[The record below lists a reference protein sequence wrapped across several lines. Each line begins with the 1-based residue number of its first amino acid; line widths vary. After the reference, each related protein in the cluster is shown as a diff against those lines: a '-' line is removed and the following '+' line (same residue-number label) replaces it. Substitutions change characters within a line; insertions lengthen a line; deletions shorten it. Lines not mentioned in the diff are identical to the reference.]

1 MIFNTFENNDI
12 DKWTTK
18 IGIFGKSFN
27 ELGTAIDS
35 AFKTY
40 IDNIDNF
47 DKDISFWDALKE
59 NLFSKDD
66 NWIKNSL
73 GEIVSKDNID
83 SYIEELDLDSAKEKV
98 EEIFNFS
105 TRKGD
110 KGWQDYFNTL
120 DDGEG
125 YIVDV
130 IKSTDDLSKLTGED
144 LVAANQKARASAIA
158 HNNAL
163 KQQTLGAKAGQV
175 ALKGLAMA
183 GNALA
188 SIGISVAIAFVTKI
202 ITSAINSEKEMS
214 EAINNA
220 SETLDEQTSSLDS
233 NMQKLS
239 ELRDELDNG
248 NLSYEDAATKRSEL
262 IDIQSS
268 LIKTYG
274 EEAESIDL
282 VNGSLEDQLGLLDE
296 IKKQKIR
303 DAVNAGNK
311 RGWWGNFINGVGNVA
326 NLMTVGAWKAL
337 TSEAGEWDWKWDSDY
352 WGTGTSIS
360 QSRNKYNNYSKKFNV
375 TNNDEINKYI
385 ESFDNIERIG
395 NSFKISGDADKVKD
409 TIAEIQKTLK
419 GSSEYAGDLEQRLT
433 TIYNNASDYSDK
445 WKNGNDLYYLDKIV
459 NDDELYDYYE
469 RGAEA
474 YNDYQKAVES
484 GNEAD
489 KTTAIEDYQELL
501 SEMEQAGVEK
511 GIIDYIKSIAPDM
524 QSAFNDYTFTV
535 KIQPQLDDLN
545 STVSKDANLLNDF
558 SADELSQ
565 KWEDLSNGVAV
576 DLTEAQ
582 QQALLSLNSFATSYG
597 YTLDELLA
605 KLEELGYLKDPLL
618 MKQEEAQKYITGNT
632 NTDHVNSQQDANDVE
647 LNQMIASL
655 SPEDLDLVMSMSID
669 EKSKI
674 HSAADL
680 DKWLKEQ
687 HEKELEIKVSTS
699 IDTAKAADTTKDAF
713 TALDKALADYQK
725 NGIKG
730 MDVDNLTALNA
741 EGMFGSIDGS
751 TAAYEEFLSVMQ
763 DVNSTTEEVQDA
775 FDTLATKFLYHSE
788 LQEQITEE
796 NRDWVESELTKN
808 GVTNASAVAEQML
821 INKYGAESQAIQEV
835 VQYQHSLGNSKYT
848 AADATNMLENASVSE
863 IGNLINEANALGQSS
878 IALKQYMFDKVTAN
892 GTVLNTDGDLQ
903 NLLALGEGIAGAN
916 DLLTTYI
923 KLKAKMEDPTT
934 KSGEVGALQH
944 QADETYLQWKIKVKN
959 GLKAQVKANTSPG
972 GSYYKGSGDSGKSA
986 SDSAKEAQDTSK
998 QYDWIAIAIQRC
1010 EEAITS
1016 LDRAEGNTYEWWS
1029 KRNKALLEE
1038 INQTAREI
1046 ELLQYSY
1053 NGYMDAAN
1061 AVGLSDDYKQKVIN
1075 GTIQIETVTDENLQK
1090 KIDEFQ
1096 QWWEKA
1102 RDCKDKID
1110 ELNISLS
1117 KLAQQKFDNIVSHFE
1132 EREKAFTGLNDI
1144 LDAQVKLAEAKGQI
1158 VSRKYYDAMIKNEQS
1173 NNKLLVQQRDQMV
1186 KSLNEAVSSGKIKQ
1200 GSEAWYDMKAQIDAI
1215 NKAIVESN
1223 TSLQEFQ
1230 NSIRQLEWDKFD
1242 RLIEEIQDVADEI
1255 DWVSSLLKDDDLT
1268 DGKSNRGLTDKGN
1281 AKMGSYASMYNLYMA
1296 ESQKYAS
1303 EIKKIDKELAKDPYN
1318 QDLIDRKKELIKA
1331 QRDTISSAE
1340 DEKDAMI
1347 DLARKGYDAILE
1359 SLQDLIDK
1367 KKEALESEKDLYE
1380 YQKSIAEKTKN
1391 IATLRKQLLTY
1402 ENDNS
1407 EEAKKKVQQIRV
1419 DLEDAEQDLRDTEY
1433 DRWVS
1438 DQEEM
1443 MDNLYQDY
1451 SDKIDEKFENL
1462 EVLFQ
1467 DLLKNVNDNSASISD
1482 TLKEA
1487 AKDAGY
1493 IVSDAFDTI
1502 FSGGKI
1508 ASNFNGKFTTYQTTV
1523 QNALAEI
1530 VNSVTNMYEIAAKQ
1544 AGVKVKQTKKAKGSA
1559 DDKKEDK
1566 EQNTVKE
1573 NLKWVAGKWAYE
1585 FVKSASIQT
1594 SDGSILTP
1602 VDTAQLDL
1610 TRGIDASLA
1619 NISKSPILNMSNVSS
1634 NGSAGDVQL
1643 VIENI
1648 TLPNVK
1654 DPKEFSEQLLSA
1666 MQNDKQVLK
1675 TMRAATIDLAVGK
1688 NSKRI
1693 NRF

>member
-1 MIFNTFENNDI
+1 MIFETRTNDFGITKNGINNNF
-12 DKWTTK
+12 KSSFK
-18 IGIFGKSFN
+18 GIFNGDFFKKQSLLSSEDINAIKAYNAEIDRCVGSQTAFYRTMQNASKEAQNIVSAANGGKIAIDGLTKSSKAA
-27 ELGTAIDS
+27 ELGM
-35 AFKTY
+35 
-40 IDNIDNF
+40 
-47 DKDISFWDALKE
+47 
-59 NLFSKDD
+59 
-66 NWIKNSL
+66 
-73 GEIVSKDNID
+73 
-83 SYIEELDLDSAKEKV
+83 
-98 EEIFNFS
+98 
-105 TRKGD
+105 
-110 KGWQDYFNTL
+110 
-120 DDGEG
+120 
-125 YIVDV
+125 
-130 IKSTDDLSKLTGED
+130 
-144 LVAANQKARASAIA
+144 
-158 HNNAL
+158 
-163 KQQTLGAKAGQV
+163 
-175 ALKGLAMA
+175 KGLAMA

-188 SIGISVAIAFVTKI
+188 SIGISVAIALVTKVV
-202 ITSAINSEKEMS
+202 TSAINSEKEIS

-220 SETLDEQTSSLDS
+220 SEKLNEQTSSLDS

-248 NLSYEDAATKRSEL
+248 NLSYEDATAKRSEL

-268 LIKTYG
+268 LIESYG
-274 EEAESIDL
+274 KEAEGIDL

-296 IKKQKIR
+296 IKKQNIQK
-303 DAVNAGNK
+303 AVNAGNK
-311 RGWWGNFINGVGNVA
+311 KSWWQTFSNIAANLYGVGGWHTNF
-326 NLMTVGAWKAL
+326 
-337 TSEAGEWDWKWDSDY
+337 KWDSSLGLGNWKTNNEKAND
-352 WGTGTSIS
+352 
-360 QSRNKYNNYSKKFNV
+360 KYNNYSKKFNV
-375 TNNDEINKYI
+375 TSNDEINKYI

-409 TIAEIQKTLK
+409 TIAEIQNNLK

-433 TIYNNASDYSDK
+433 NIYNDASDYSDK
-445 WKNGNDLYYLDKIV
+445 WKNGNDLYYLGKIAD
-459 NDDELYDYYE
+459 DDELYDYYE

-484 GNEAD
+484 GNEVD

-535 KIQPQLDDLN
+535 KIQPQLDDSN

-576 DLTEAQ
+576 GLTEAQ

-618 MKQEEAQKYITGNT
+618 IKQEEAQKYITGNT
-632 NTDHVNSQQDANDVE
+632 NMDHVNSQQDANDVE

-674 HSAADL
+674 HSAEDL

-687 HEKELEIKVSTS
+687 HKKQLEIKVSTS

-763 DVNSTTEEVQDA
+763 DVNSTAEEVQDA
-775 FDTLATKFLYHSE
+775 FDTLATKYLYHSE

-835 VQYQHSLGNSKYT
+835 VQYQHSLGNSKYSV
-848 AADATNMLENASVSE
+848 ADATNTLENASISE

-944 QADETYLQWKIKVKN
+944 QADETYLQWKIKVRN
-959 GLKAQVKANTSPG
+959 GLKAQVKANTSSG

-1215 NKAIVESN
+1215 NKAIIESN

-1281 AKMGSYASMYNLYMA
+1281 AKMGSYASMYNLYLA

-1303 EIKKIDKELAKDPYN
+1303 EIKKINKELAKDPYN

-1331 QRDTISSAE
+1331 QRDAISSAE

-1367 KKEALESEKDLYE
+1367 KKEALESEKD
-1380 YQKSIAEKTKN
+1380 
-1391 IATLRKQLLTY
+1391 
-1402 ENDNS
+1402 
-1407 EEAKKKVQQIRV
+1407 
-1419 DLEDAEQDLRDTEY
+1419 
-1433 DRWVS
+1433 
-1438 DQEEM
+1438 
-1443 MDNLYQDY
+1443 
-1451 SDKIDEKFENL
+1451 
-1462 EVLFQ
+1462 
-1467 DLLKNVNDNSASISD
+1467 
-1482 TLKEA
+1482 
-1487 AKDAGY
+1487 
-1493 IVSDAFDTI
+1493 
-1502 FSGGKI
+1502 
-1508 ASNFNGKFTTYQTTV
+1508 
-1523 QNALAEI
+1523 
-1530 VNSVTNMYEIAAKQ
+1530 
-1544 AGVKVKQTKKAKGSA
+1544 
-1559 DDKKEDK
+1559 
-1566 EQNTVKE
+1566 
-1573 NLKWVAGKWAYE
+1573 
-1585 FVKSASIQT
+1585 
-1594 SDGSILTP
+1594 
-1602 VDTAQLDL
+1602 
-1610 TRGIDASLA
+1610 
-1619 NISKSPILNMSNVSS
+1619 
-1634 NGSAGDVQL
+1634 
-1643 VIENI
+1643 
-1648 TLPNVK
+1648 
-1654 DPKEFSEQLLSA
+1654 
-1666 MQNDKQVLK
+1666 
-1675 TMRAATIDLAVGK
+1675 
-1688 NSKRI
+1688 
-1693 NRF
+1693 

>member
-1 MIFNTFENNDI
+1 MIFKTIDDNDSLSGQRIVSKFTARKIAQEEATKQLEIDIQCLRNYEAECQKGSVSTETFSNTMKGASIEAQKYAVNIKEGTGSVQTFSINQRTIQASMSETSIVSRVAAAGLSIFKATLNSFIFFAAIEGIQLLIKGINNLILTADEAEEKAETLNGNMQSFFNEVQSGQQTISSVSDRFAELSEHVTKTGENIDLTKDEYSEYLNICNQVKTIMPELVSGYTNEGNAIIKLKNNVDSLTESYKKNIRTKAAAFVTNGDDDGNTIQSFFDDYKIFTEGENGLFAPIGPSAGGLWYNKSTDYEDYYGYDKVHEWLEDVADLSLKDLQNLRKGTTQATYLYALLKENGYELANITEDNYEAVHDVLDTRLTSLEGEMATRVSNVKMSLQQMLYADRDYWDI
-12 DKWTTK
+12 DDKEAL
-18 IGIFGKSFN
+18 S
-27 ELGTAIDS
+27 AIDS
-35 AFKTY
+35 MFSS
-40 IDNIDNF
+40 IDSEFIKQNNLLGQDALQSFESNVIKLF
-47 DKDISFWDALKE
+47 EDKDTQRAMIDIYTPQGDDESIEDYSKRVNDA
-59 NLFSKDD
+59 
-66 NWIKNSL
+66 
-73 GEIVSKDNID
+73 
-83 SYIEELDLDSAKEKV
+83 IEEVQNYAKDKKIDIPLDFTDTTENIEDLQESYENTINRFNDSDKIKDFFDTEGINTQDELDKFNEVADSITDADLAIQRWNEHKKEFGEASDLSEFLSENKKLEKQLIQLSKVGKLDTETIQSLDDYDKLLSLCGNDADKLITKLKKLSDESNTTFDATNNLDTITGGLDSLSEVYSQAM
-98 EEIFNFS
+98 N
-105 TRKGD
+105 
-110 KGWQDYFNTL
+110 
-120 DDGEG
+120 DGF
-125 YIVDV
+125 VD
-130 IKSTDDLSKLTGED
+130 SD
-144 LVAANQKARASAIA
+144 
-158 HNNAL
+158 
-163 KQQTLGAKAGQV
+163 
-175 ALKGLAMA
+175 
-183 GNALA
+183 ALA
-188 SIGISVAIAFVTKI
+188 SLYDQFGDLSVFEDFAKAMQNIG
-202 ITSAINSEKEMS
+202 
-214 EAINNA
+214 
-220 SETLDEQTSSLDS
+220 
-233 NMQKLS
+233 
-239 ELRDELDNG
+239 
-248 NLSYEDAATKRSEL
+248 
-262 IDIQSS
+262 
-268 LIKTYG
+268 
-274 EEAESIDL
+274 
-282 VNGSLEDQLGLLDE
+282 
-296 IKKQKIR
+296 
-303 DAVNAGNK
+303 
-311 RGWWGNFINGVGNVA
+311 
-326 NLMTVGAWKAL
+326 
-337 TSEAGEWDWKWDSDY
+337 EAGYDSA
-352 WGTGTSIS
+352 
-360 QSRNKYNNYSKKFNV
+360 QSF
-375 TNNDEINKYI
+375 
-385 ESFDNIERIG
+385 
-395 NSFKISGDADKVKD
+395 
-409 TIAEIQKTLK
+409 
-419 GSSEYAGDLEQRLT
+419 
-433 TIYNNASDYSDK
+433 
-445 WKNGNDLYYLDKIV
+445 NDLAD
-459 NDDELYDYYE
+459 
-469 RGAEA
+469 A
-474 YNDYQKAVES
+474 YINAK
-484 GNEAD
+484 
-489 KTTAIEDYQELL
+489 LPL
-501 SEMEQAGVEK
+501 S
-511 GIIDYIKSIAPDM
+511 
-524 QSAFNDYTFTV
+524 
-535 KIQPQLDDLN
+535 
-545 STVSKDANLLNDF
+545 
-558 SADELSQ
+558 
-565 KWEDLSNGVAV
+565 
-576 DLTEAQ
+576 DLTEA
-582 QQALLSLNSFATSYG
+582 T
-597 YTLDELLA
+597 
-605 KLEELGYLKDPLL
+605 K
-618 MKQEEAQKYITGNT
+618 KQYI
-632 NTDHVNSQQDANDVE
+632 A
-647 LNQMIASL
+647 
-655 SPEDLDLVMSMSID
+655 
-669 EKSKI
+669 
-674 HSAADL
+674 
-680 DKWLKEQ
+680 
-687 HEKELEIKVSTS
+687 ELE
-699 IDTAKAADTTKDAF
+699 
-713 TALDKALADYQK
+713 
-725 NGIKG
+725 
-730 MDVDNLTALNA
+730 
-741 EGMFGSIDGS
+741 
-751 TAAYEEFLSVMQ
+751 
-763 DVNSTTEEVQDA
+763 
-775 FDTLATKFLYHSE
+775 
-788 LQEQITEE
+788 
-796 NRDWVESELTKN
+796 KN
-808 GVTNASAVAEQML
+808 GVENAEEAITGRLNYITTVRKNAIESLANTQEYANTTTEDLANATFEEITQMINAAEASGADTKALGLLAAAKIQSNANQLNESTTIEQLIDAAQAAGVGTVAIDSYNHTKNYLHGQ
-821 INKYGAESQAIQEV
+821 
-835 VQYQHSLGNSKYT
+835 
-848 AADATNMLENASVSE
+848 DLEN
-863 IGNLINEANALGQSS
+863 
-878 IALKQYMFDKVTAN
+878 Y
-892 GTVLNTDGDLQ
+892 
-903 NLLALGEGIAGAN
+903 
-916 DLLTTYI
+916 
-923 KLKAKMEDPTT
+923 T
-934 KSGEVGALQH
+934 KSFKERLLKELN
-944 QADETYLQWKIKVKN
+944 DIKIDFPKYKYN
-959 GLKAQVKANTSPG
+959 GVSPKTK
-972 GSYYKGSGDSGKSA
+972 SDSGKSA

-1075 GTIQIETVTDENLQK
+1075 GTIQIETVSDENLQK

-1158 VSRKYYDAMIKNEQS
+1158 VSRKYYDAMVKNEQS

-1186 KSLNEAVSSGKIKQ
+1186 KSLNEAVSLGKIKQ

-1215 NKAIVESN
+1215 NKAIIESN

-1331 QRDTISSAE
+1331 QRDAISSAE

-1367 KKEALESEKDLYE
+1367 KKEALKSEKDLYE

-1391 IATLRKQLLTY
+1391 IATLKKQLITY
-1402 ENDNS
+1402 DKDNS

-1419 DLEDAEQDLRDTEY
+1419 DLADAEQDLRDTEY

-1467 DLLKNVNDNSASISD
+1467 DLLKNVNDNSASISN
-1482 TLKEA
+1482 TLKEV

-1544 AGVKVKQTKKAKGSA
+1544 AGVKVKQTEKAKGSA

-1566 EQNTVKE
+1566 KQNTVNEK
-1573 NLKWVAGKWAYE
+1573 LKWEAGKGTYDI
-1585 FVKSASIQT
+1585 VKSTSIQT

-1602 VDTAQLDL
+1602 VSTAQLNL

-1648 TLPNVK
+1648 ALPNVK

>member
-1 MIFNTFENNDI
+1 MWVTYNKNGGKNGKGSFEFFKNYIAEIPKATESARESIKTLFDQI
-12 DKWTTK
+12 ESTEYLDKYK
-18 IGIFGKSFN
+18 
-27 ELGTAIDS
+27 
-35 AFKTY
+35 
-40 IDNIDNF
+40 
-47 DKDISFWDALKE
+47 
-59 NLFSKDD
+59 
-66 NWIKNSL
+66 
-73 GEIVSKDNID
+73 
-83 SYIEELDLDSAKEKV
+83 
-98 EEIFNFS
+98 
-105 TRKGD
+105 
-110 KGWQDYFNTL
+110 
-120 DDGEG
+120 
-125 YIVDV
+125 
-130 IKSTDDLSKLTGED
+130 DDLSD
-144 LVAANQKARASAIA
+144 LFDQYNIADESLQDFLKTTKESGTVYNSAEE
-158 HNNAL
+158 
-163 KQQTLGAKAGQV
+163 
-175 ALKGLAMA
+175 
-183 GNALA
+183 ALA
-188 SIGISVAIAFVTKI
+188 GYNAYLKETAKSSKVATAGTKALAKVGSVLSSIGWMVAITAITAI
-202 ITSAINSEKEMS
+202 INAAINSEKEMS

-274 EEAESIDL
+274 EEAEGIDL

-395 NSFKISGDADKVKD
+395 NKFKISGDADKVKD

-433 TIYNNASDYSDK
+433 NIYNNASDYSDK

-474 YNDYQKAVES
+474 YDDYQKAVES
-484 GNEAD
+484 GNELD
-489 KTTAIEDYQELL
+489 KSQAIEDYQELL
-501 SEMEQAGVEK
+501 SEMEQSGIEK

-524 QSAFNDYTFTV
+524 QSAFDDYTFKV
-535 KIQPQLDDLN
+535 KIQPQLDNSNSDL
-545 STVSKDANLLNDF
+545 SKDANLLNDF

-576 DLTEAQ
+576 GLTEAQ

-632 NTDHVNSQQDANDVE
+632 NMDHVNSQQDANDVE

-674 HSAADL
+674 HSAEDL

-687 HEKELEIKVSTS
+687 HKKQLEIKVSTS

-863 IGNLINEANALGQSS
+863 IGNLINETNALGQSS

-944 QADETYLQWKIKVKN
+944 QADETYLQWKIKVRN

-1038 INQTAREI
+1038 INQTAREL

-1053 NGYMDAAN
+1053 NGYIDAAN

-1186 KSLNEAVSSGKIKQ
+1186 KSLNEAVSSGKIQQ

-1215 NKAIVESN
+1215 NKAIIESN

-1281 AKMGSYASMYNLYMA
+1281 AKMGSYASMYNLYLA

-1331 QRDTISSAE
+1331 QRDAISSAE

-1367 KKEALESEKDLYE
+1367 KKEALESEKD
-1380 YQKSIAEKTKN
+1380 
-1391 IATLRKQLLTY
+1391 
-1402 ENDNS
+1402 
-1407 EEAKKKVQQIRV
+1407 
-1419 DLEDAEQDLRDTEY
+1419 
-1433 DRWVS
+1433 
-1438 DQEEM
+1438 
-1443 MDNLYQDY
+1443 
-1451 SDKIDEKFENL
+1451 
-1462 EVLFQ
+1462 
-1467 DLLKNVNDNSASISD
+1467 
-1482 TLKEA
+1482 
-1487 AKDAGY
+1487 
-1493 IVSDAFDTI
+1493 
-1502 FSGGKI
+1502 
-1508 ASNFNGKFTTYQTTV
+1508 
-1523 QNALAEI
+1523 
-1530 VNSVTNMYEIAAKQ
+1530 
-1544 AGVKVKQTKKAKGSA
+1544 
-1559 DDKKEDK
+1559 
-1566 EQNTVKE
+1566 
-1573 NLKWVAGKWAYE
+1573 
-1585 FVKSASIQT
+1585 
-1594 SDGSILTP
+1594 
-1602 VDTAQLDL
+1602 
-1610 TRGIDASLA
+1610 
-1619 NISKSPILNMSNVSS
+1619 
-1634 NGSAGDVQL
+1634 
-1643 VIENI
+1643 
-1648 TLPNVK
+1648 
-1654 DPKEFSEQLLSA
+1654 
-1666 MQNDKQVLK
+1666 
-1675 TMRAATIDLAVGK
+1675 
-1688 NSKRI
+1688 
-1693 NRF
+1693 

>member
-1 MIFNTFENNDI
+1 VWVTYNKDGGKNGKGSFEFFKNYIGEIPEATESAKKSITDLFELV
-12 DKWTTK
+12 DSDTTINQFISEFDDLFK
-18 IGIFGKSFN
+18 DLNITDESLQDFLKTTQKSGKVYNSAEEALAGYNAYLKETAKSSKVATAGTKALAKVGSVLSSIGWMVAI
-27 ELGTAIDS
+27 TAI
-35 AFKTY
+35 T
-40 IDNIDNF
+40 
-47 DKDISFWDALKE
+47 
-59 NLFSKDD
+59 
-66 NWIKNSL
+66 
-73 GEIVSKDNID
+73 
-83 SYIEELDLDSAKEKV
+83 
-98 EEIFNFS
+98 
-105 TRKGD
+105 
-110 KGWQDYFNTL
+110 
-120 DDGEG
+120 
-125 YIVDV
+125 
-130 IKSTDDLSKLTGED
+130 
-144 LVAANQKARASAIA
+144 AII
-158 HNNAL
+158 NA
-163 KQQTLGAKAGQV
+163 
-175 ALKGLAMA
+175 
-183 GNALA
+183 
-188 SIGISVAIAFVTKI
+188 
-202 ITSAINSEKEMS
+202 AINSEKEMS

-274 EEAESIDL
+274 EEAEGIDL

-296 IKKQKIR
+296 IKKQNIQK
-303 DAVNAGNK
+303 AVNAANK
-311 RGWWGNFINGVGNVA
+311 RGWWGNFINGVGNIA
-326 NLMTVGAWKAL
+326 NLLMLGGNQGLIYKLFNITDDL
-337 TSEAGEWDWKWDSDY
+337 TPGWKWNSNY

-409 TIAEIQKTLK
+409 TIAEIQRTLK

-433 TIYNNASDYSDK
+433 NIYNNASDYSDE
-445 WKNGNDLYYLDKIV
+445 WKNGNDLYYLGKIV

-474 YNDYQKAVES
+474 YNDYQKAIES
-484 GNEAD
+484 GNEVD
-489 KTTAIEDYQELL
+489 KSKAIEDYQELL

-535 KIQPQLDDLN
+535 KIQPQLDDSN
-545 STVSKDANLLNDF
+545 STVSKDADLLNDF

-582 QQALLSLNSFATSYG
+582 QQALLSLNSLATSCG
-597 YTLDELLA
+597 YSLDELLA
-605 KLEELGYLKDPLL
+605 KLEELGYLKDPLIT
-618 MKQEEAQKYITGNT
+618 MGEDAQKYLTGTSDGIKDDVQSVSQTIADSEQALKEENDKIHEWGLDDYADKIRNGTIQSKYGNVDMDDRQIIDWNIDNIEEWRDQLSDIKYYDDDGNFIDSYYDQLKKSAEEGYT
-632 NTDHVNSQQDANDVE
+632 NIDTVFGDMIDHIEGYDGISSLAFSHIVNNDDGTFEFLGQKTAQEYIYGILDTAKKDGDLSIDHILELDKNGIKNASMYDAQGKKIGESYIHGIIAGFNSDAKDVSSLLHMSGKFGGYQIAKNPFDPAYSDKTDEEGINDY
-647 LNQMIASL
+647 IAGL
-655 SPEDLDLVMSMSID
+655 VKDGNKEDLDLILGMSID

-674 HSAADL
+674 HSAEDL

-687 HEKELEIKVSTS
+687 HKKQLEIKVSTS

-848 AADATNMLENASVSE
+848 AADATDMLENASVSE

-923 KLKAKMEDPTT
+923 KLKAKMEDPNT

-1053 NGYMDAAN
+1053 NGYMNAAN

-1215 NKAIVESN
+1215 NKAIIESN

-1281 AKMGSYASMYNLYMA
+1281 AKMGSYASMYNLYLA

-1331 QRDTISSAE
+1331 QRDAISSAE

-1367 KKEALESEKDLYE
+1367 KKEALESEKD
-1380 YQKSIAEKTKN
+1380 
-1391 IATLRKQLLTY
+1391 
-1402 ENDNS
+1402 
-1407 EEAKKKVQQIRV
+1407 
-1419 DLEDAEQDLRDTEY
+1419 
-1433 DRWVS
+1433 
-1438 DQEEM
+1438 
-1443 MDNLYQDY
+1443 
-1451 SDKIDEKFENL
+1451 
-1462 EVLFQ
+1462 
-1467 DLLKNVNDNSASISD
+1467 
-1482 TLKEA
+1482 
-1487 AKDAGY
+1487 
-1493 IVSDAFDTI
+1493 
-1502 FSGGKI
+1502 
-1508 ASNFNGKFTTYQTTV
+1508 
-1523 QNALAEI
+1523 
-1530 VNSVTNMYEIAAKQ
+1530 
-1544 AGVKVKQTKKAKGSA
+1544 
-1559 DDKKEDK
+1559 
-1566 EQNTVKE
+1566 
-1573 NLKWVAGKWAYE
+1573 
-1585 FVKSASIQT
+1585 
-1594 SDGSILTP
+1594 
-1602 VDTAQLDL
+1602 
-1610 TRGIDASLA
+1610 
-1619 NISKSPILNMSNVSS
+1619 
-1634 NGSAGDVQL
+1634 
-1643 VIENI
+1643 
-1648 TLPNVK
+1648 
-1654 DPKEFSEQLLSA
+1654 
-1666 MQNDKQVLK
+1666 
-1675 TMRAATIDLAVGK
+1675 
-1688 NSKRI
+1688 
-1693 NRF
+1693 

>member
-1 MIFNTFENNDI
+1 MWVTYNKNGGKNGKGSFEFFKNYIAEIPKATESARESIKTLFDQI
-12 DKWTTK
+12 ESTEYLDKYK
-18 IGIFGKSFN
+18 
-27 ELGTAIDS
+27 
-35 AFKTY
+35 
-40 IDNIDNF
+40 
-47 DKDISFWDALKE
+47 
-59 NLFSKDD
+59 
-66 NWIKNSL
+66 
-73 GEIVSKDNID
+73 
-83 SYIEELDLDSAKEKV
+83 
-98 EEIFNFS
+98 
-105 TRKGD
+105 
-110 KGWQDYFNTL
+110 
-120 DDGEG
+120 
-125 YIVDV
+125 
-130 IKSTDDLSKLTGED
+130 DDLSD
-144 LVAANQKARASAIA
+144 LFDQYNIADESLQDFLKTTKESGTVYNSAEE
-158 HNNAL
+158 
-163 KQQTLGAKAGQV
+163 
-175 ALKGLAMA
+175 
-183 GNALA
+183 ALA
-188 SIGISVAIAFVTKI
+188 GYNAYLKETAKSSKVATAGTKALAKVGSVLSSIGWMVAITAITAI
-202 ITSAINSEKEMS
+202 INAAINSEKEMS

-274 EEAESIDL
+274 EEAEGIDL

-395 NSFKISGDADKVKD
+395 NKFKISGDADKVKD

-433 TIYNNASDYSDK
+433 NIYNNASDYSDK

-474 YNDYQKAVES
+474 YDDYQKAVES
-484 GNEAD
+484 GNELD
-489 KTTAIEDYQELL
+489 KSQAIEDYQELL
-501 SEMEQAGVEK
+501 SEMEQSGIEK

-524 QSAFNDYTFTV
+524 QSAFDDYTFKV
-535 KIQPQLDDLN
+535 KIQPQLDNSNSDL
-545 STVSKDANLLNDF
+545 SKDANLLNDF

-576 DLTEAQ
+576 GLTEAQ

-632 NTDHVNSQQDANDVE
+632 NMDHVNSQQDANDVE

-674 HSAADL
+674 HSAEDL

-687 HEKELEIKVSTS
+687 HKKQLEIKVSTS

-863 IGNLINEANALGQSS
+863 IGNLINETNALGQSS

-944 QADETYLQWKIKVKN
+944 QADETYLQWKIKVRN

-1053 NGYMDAAN
+1053 NGYIDAAN

-1186 KSLNEAVSSGKIKQ
+1186 KSLNEAVSSGKIQQ

-1215 NKAIVESN
+1215 NKAIIESN

-1281 AKMGSYASMYNLYMA
+1281 AKMGSYASMYNLYLA

-1331 QRDTISSAE
+1331 QRDAISSAE

-1367 KKEALESEKDLYE
+1367 KKEALESEKD
-1380 YQKSIAEKTKN
+1380 
-1391 IATLRKQLLTY
+1391 
-1402 ENDNS
+1402 
-1407 EEAKKKVQQIRV
+1407 
-1419 DLEDAEQDLRDTEY
+1419 
-1433 DRWVS
+1433 
-1438 DQEEM
+1438 
-1443 MDNLYQDY
+1443 
-1451 SDKIDEKFENL
+1451 
-1462 EVLFQ
+1462 
-1467 DLLKNVNDNSASISD
+1467 
-1482 TLKEA
+1482 
-1487 AKDAGY
+1487 
-1493 IVSDAFDTI
+1493 
-1502 FSGGKI
+1502 
-1508 ASNFNGKFTTYQTTV
+1508 
-1523 QNALAEI
+1523 
-1530 VNSVTNMYEIAAKQ
+1530 
-1544 AGVKVKQTKKAKGSA
+1544 
-1559 DDKKEDK
+1559 
-1566 EQNTVKE
+1566 
-1573 NLKWVAGKWAYE
+1573 
-1585 FVKSASIQT
+1585 
-1594 SDGSILTP
+1594 
-1602 VDTAQLDL
+1602 
-1610 TRGIDASLA
+1610 
-1619 NISKSPILNMSNVSS
+1619 
-1634 NGSAGDVQL
+1634 
-1643 VIENI
+1643 
-1648 TLPNVK
+1648 
-1654 DPKEFSEQLLSA
+1654 
-1666 MQNDKQVLK
+1666 
-1675 TMRAATIDLAVGK
+1675 
-1688 NSKRI
+1688 
-1693 NRF
+1693 

>member
-1 MIFNTFENNDI
+1 MERLKGLQTSVTNFNGSIKESIIYKKAFDNTMQGTGKEAQTFVHGLQNGTETLGNM
-12 DKWTTK
+12 TK
-18 IGIFGKSFN
+18 ASKAA
-27 ELGTAIDS
+27 ELGM
-35 AFKTY
+35 
-40 IDNIDNF
+40 
-47 DKDISFWDALKE
+47 
-59 NLFSKDD
+59 
-66 NWIKNSL
+66 
-73 GEIVSKDNID
+73 
-83 SYIEELDLDSAKEKV
+83 
-98 EEIFNFS
+98 
-105 TRKGD
+105 
-110 KGWQDYFNTL
+110 
-120 DDGEG
+120 
-125 YIVDV
+125 
-130 IKSTDDLSKLTGED
+130 
-144 LVAANQKARASAIA
+144 
-158 HNNAL
+158 
-163 KQQTLGAKAGQV
+163 
-175 ALKGLAMA
+175 KGLAMA

-188 SIGISVAIAFVTKI
+188 SIGISVAIALVTKVV
-202 ITSAINSEKEMS
+202 TSAINSEKEIS

-220 SETLDEQTSSLDS
+220 SEKLNEQTSSLDS

-248 NLSYEDAATKRSEL
+248 NLSYEDATAKRSEL

-268 LIKTYG
+268 LIESYG
-274 EEAESIDL
+274 KEAEGIDL

-296 IKKQKIR
+296 IKKQNIQK
-303 DAVNAGNK
+303 AVNAGNK
-311 RGWWGNFINGVGNVA
+311 KSWWQTFSNIAANLYFGVGGFHV
-326 NLMTVGAWKAL
+326 TGQ
-337 TSEAGEWDWKWDSDY
+337 WDSSLGLGNWKTNNEKAND
-352 WGTGTSIS
+352 
-360 QSRNKYNNYSKKFNV
+360 KYNNYSKKFNV
-375 TNNDEINKYI
+375 TSNDEINKYI

-409 TIAEIQKTLK
+409 TIAEIQNNLK

-433 TIYNNASDYSDK
+433 NIYNDASDYSDK

-474 YNDYQKAVES
+474 YDDYQKAVKS
-484 GNEAD
+484 GNEVD
-489 KTTAIEDYQELL
+489 KSKAIEDYQELL
-501 SEMEQAGVEK
+501 SEMEQSGVEK
-511 GIIDYIKSIAPDM
+511 GIVDYIKSIAPDM
-524 QSAFNDYTFTV
+524 QSAFDDYTFKV
-535 KIQPQLDDLN
+535 KIQPQLDDSN

-632 NTDHVNSQQDANDVE
+632 NTNHVNSQHDANDVE

-863 IGNLINEANALGQSS
+863 IGNLINETNALGQSS

-986 SDSAKEAQDTSK
+986 SDSAKEAKDTSK

-1186 KSLNEAVSSGKIKQ
+1186 KSLNEDVSSGKIQQ
-1200 GSEAWYDMKAQIDAI
+1200 GSEAWSDMQARINEI
-1215 NKAIVESN
+1215 NKAIIESN

-1281 AKMGSYASMYNLYMA
+1281 AKMGSYASMYNLYLA

-1331 QRDTISSAE
+1331 QRDAISSAE

-1467 DLLKNVNDNSASISD
+1467 DLLKNVNDNSVSISD

-1544 AGVKVKQTKKAKGSA
+1544 AGLKVKQTKKAKGSA

-1619 NISKSPILNMSNVSS
+1619 NISKSPILMSNVSS

-1648 TLPNVK
+1648 ALPNVK

>member
-1 MIFNTFENNDI
+1 MIFKTFDS
-12 DKWTTK
+12 DKDTFSSQF
-18 IGIFGKSFN
+18 GIFGKSFEDIGNRFKKVSEELIVTNDYTISNIANAWKNSSIKKDLSDKFIITQSDIKDKLKDLSVYEKDPSDILNKLSKVN
-27 ELGTAIDS
+27 EVSKIDS
-35 AFKTY
+35 TAWQKY
-40 IDNIDNF
+40 F
-47 DKDISFWDALKE
+47 DTLAEGEKWQVKFVQE
-59 NLFSKDD
+59 NDLTK
-66 NWIKNSL
+66 
-73 GEIVSKDNID
+73 VS
-83 SYIEELDLDSAKEKV
+83 
-98 EEIFNFS
+98 
-105 TRKGD
+105 
-110 KGWQDYFNTL
+110 L
-120 DDGEG
+120 DD
-125 YIVDV
+125 V
-130 IKSTDDLSKLTGED
+130 KNAQN
-144 LVAANQKARASAIA
+144 AAKQSAIA
-158 HNNAL
+158 YNNGL
-163 KQQTLGAKAGQV
+163 EQMTIGAKA
-175 ALKGLAMA
+175 ANIAMKGLAIA

-188 SIGISVAIAFVTKI
+188 SIGISVAIALVTKVV
-202 ITSAINSEKEMS
+202 TSAINSEKEIS

-220 SETLDEQTSSLDS
+220 SEKLNEQTSSLDS

-239 ELRDELDNG
+239 ELRNELDNG

-274 EEAESIDL
+274 EEAEGIDL
-282 VNGSLEDQLGLLDE
+282 VNGSLEEQLGLLDE

-303 DAVNAGNK
+303 DAVNAANE
-311 RGWWGNFINGVGNVA
+311 RGGWGNFINGVGNVA
-326 NLMTVGAWKAL
+326 NLMTVGVWKAI
-337 TSEAGEWDWKWDSDY
+337 TSKAGEWDWKWDSDY

-375 TNNDEINKYI
+375 TSNDEINKYI

-409 TIAEIQKTLK
+409 TIAEIQNNLK

-433 TIYNNASDYSDK
+433 NIYNDASDYSDK

-474 YNDYQKAVES
+474 YDDYQKAVKS
-484 GNEAD
+484 GNEVD
-489 KTTAIEDYQELL
+489 KSKAIEDYQELL
-501 SEMEQAGVEK
+501 SEMEQSGVEK
-511 GIIDYIKSIAPDM
+511 GIVNYIKSIAPDM
-524 QSAFNDYTFTV
+524 QSAFDDYTFTV
-535 KIQPQLDDLN
+535 KIQPQLDDSN

-576 DLTEAQ
+576 GLTEAQ

-632 NTDHVNSQQDANDVE
+632 NMDHVNSQQDANDVE

-674 HSAADL
+674 HSAEDL

-687 HEKELEIKVSTS
+687 HKKQLEIKVSTS

-863 IGNLINEANALGQSS
+863 IGNLINETNALGQSS

-944 QADETYLQWKIKVKN
+944 QADETYLQWKIKVRN

-1186 KSLNEAVSSGKIKQ
+1186 KSLNEAVSSGKIQQ
-1200 GSEAWYDMKAQIDAI
+1200 GSEAWSDMEAKIKEI
-1215 NKAIVESN
+1215 NKAIIESN

-1281 AKMGSYASMYNLYMA
+1281 AKMGSYASMYNLYLA

-1331 QRDTISSAE
+1331 QRDVISSAE

-1391 IATLRKQLLTY
+1391 IATLKKQLITY
-1402 ENDNS
+1402 DKDNS

-1419 DLEDAEQDLRDTEY
+1419 DLADAEQDLRDTEY

-1467 DLLKNVNDNSASISD
+1467 DLLKNVNDNSASISN

-1544 AGVKVKQTKKAKGSA
+1544 AGVKVKQTEKAKGSD

-1566 EQNTVKE
+1566 KQNTVKE
-1573 NLKWVAGKWAYE
+1573 KLKWEAGKGTYNI
-1585 FVKSASIQT
+1585 VKSTSIQT

-1602 VDTAQLDL
+1602 VSTAQLNL

-1619 NISKSPILNMSNVSS
+1619 NISKSPILNTNVSS

>member
-1 MIFNTFENNDI
+1 MIFETRTNDFGITKNGINNNF
-12 DKWTTK
+12 KSSFK
-18 IGIFGKSFN
+18 GIFNGDFFKKQSLLSSEDINAIKAYNAEIDRCVGSQTAFYRTMQNASKEAQNIVSAANGGKIAIDGLTKSSKAA
-27 ELGTAIDS
+27 ELGM
-35 AFKTY
+35 
-40 IDNIDNF
+40 
-47 DKDISFWDALKE
+47 
-59 NLFSKDD
+59 
-66 NWIKNSL
+66 
-73 GEIVSKDNID
+73 
-83 SYIEELDLDSAKEKV
+83 
-98 EEIFNFS
+98 
-105 TRKGD
+105 
-110 KGWQDYFNTL
+110 
-120 DDGEG
+120 
-125 YIVDV
+125 
-130 IKSTDDLSKLTGED
+130 
-144 LVAANQKARASAIA
+144 
-158 HNNAL
+158 
-163 KQQTLGAKAGQV
+163 
-175 ALKGLAMA
+175 KGLAMA

-233 NMQKLS
+233 NIQKLS

-274 EEAESIDL
+274 EEAEGIDL
-282 VNGSLEDQLGLLDE
+282 VNGSLEEQLGLLDE
-296 IKKQKIR
+296 IKKQNIQK
-303 DAVNAGNK
+303 AVNAANK
-311 RGWWGNFINGVGNVA
+311 KSWWQTFSNIAANLYFGVGGWHTNF
-326 NLMTVGAWKAL
+326 
-337 TSEAGEWDWKWDSDY
+337 KWDSSLGLGNRKTNNEKAND
-352 WGTGTSIS
+352 
-360 QSRNKYNNYSKKFNV
+360 KYNNYSKKFNV
-375 TNNDEINKYI
+375 TSNDEINKYI

-409 TIAEIQKTLK
+409 TIAEIQNKLK

-433 TIYNNASDYSDK
+433 NIYNDASDYSDK

-474 YNDYQKAVES
+474 YDDYQKAVKS
-484 GNEAD
+484 GNEVD
-489 KTTAIEDYQELL
+489 KSKAIEDYQELL
-501 SEMEQAGVEK
+501 SEMEQSGVEK
-511 GIIDYIKSIAPDM
+511 GIVDYIKSIAPDM
-524 QSAFNDYTFTV
+524 QSAFDDYTFTV
-535 KIQPQLDDLN
+535 KIQPQLDDSN

-576 DLTEAQ
+576 GLTEAQ

-632 NTDHVNSQQDANDVE
+632 NTNHVNSQHDANDVE

-835 VQYQHSLGNSKYT
+835 VQYQHSLGNSKYSV
-848 AADATNMLENASVSE
+848 ADATNMLENASVSE

-986 SDSAKEAQDTSK
+986 SDSEKEAQDTSK

-1215 NKAIVESN
+1215 NKAIIESN

-1281 AKMGSYASMYNLYMA
+1281 AKMGSYASMYNLYLA

-1331 QRDTISSAE
+1331 QRDAISSAE

-1391 IATLRKQLLTY
+1391 IATLKKQLITY
-1402 ENDNS
+1402 DKDNS

-1419 DLEDAEQDLRDTEY
+1419 DLADAEQDLRDTEY

-1544 AGVKVKQTKKAKGSA
+1544 AGVKVKQTRKAKGSA

-1619 NISKSPILNMSNVSS
+1619 NISKSPILMSNVSS

-1648 TLPNVK
+1648 ALPNVK

>member
-1 MIFNTFENNDI
+1 MWVTYNKNGGKNGKGSLELFKNYITEI
-12 DKWTTK
+12 PKATDK
-18 IGIFGKSFN
+18 
-27 ELGTAIDS
+27 A
-35 AFKTY
+35 
-40 IDNIDNF
+40 
-47 DKDISFWDALKE
+47 KE
-59 NLFSKDD
+59 NIKTLF
-66 NWIKNSL
+66 
-73 GEIVSKDNID
+73 EQ
-83 SYIEELDLDSAKEKV
+83 IE
-98 EEIFNFS
+98 S
-105 TRKGD
+105 TEHSNKY
-110 KGWQDYFNTL
+110 K
-120 DDGEG
+120 
-125 YIVDV
+125 
-130 IKSTDDLSKLTGED
+130 DDLSD
-144 LVAANQKARASAIA
+144 LFDNLNITDKSLQDFLKTTQKSGKVYNSAEE
-158 HNNAL
+158 
-163 KQQTLGAKAGQV
+163 
-175 ALKGLAMA
+175 
-183 GNALA
+183 ALA
-188 SIGISVAIAFVTKI
+188 GYNAYLKETAKSSKVATAGTKALAKVGSVLSSIGWMVAITAITAI
-202 ITSAINSEKEMS
+202 INAAINSEKEMS

-248 NLSYEDAATKRSEL
+248 NLSYEEAATKRSEL

-274 EEAESIDL
+274 EEAEGIDL

-311 RGWWGNFINGVGNVA
+311 RGWWGNFINGVGNIA

-409 TIAEIQKTLK
+409 TIAEIQNNLK

-433 TIYNNASDYSDK
+433 NIYNDASDYSDK

-474 YNDYQKAVES
+474 YDDYQKAVKS
-484 GNEAD
+484 GNEVD
-489 KTTAIEDYQELL
+489 KSKAIEDYQELL
-501 SEMEQAGVEK
+501 SEMEQSGVEN

-535 KIQPQLDDLN
+535 KIQPQLDNPNSDL
-545 STVSKDANLLNDF
+545 SKDANLLNDF

-576 DLTEAQ
+576 GLTEAQ

-618 MKQEEAQKYITGNT
+618 IKQEKAQKYITGNT
-632 NTDHVNSQQDANDVE
+632 NMDHVNSQQDANDVE

-674 HSAADL
+674 HSAEDL

-687 HEKELEIKVSTS
+687 HKKQLEIKVSTS

-713 TALDKALADYQK
+713 TALDKALSDYQK

-775 FDTLATKFLYHSE
+775 FDTLATKYLYHSE

-821 INKYGAESQAIQEV
+821 INKYGAESYAIQEV
-835 VQYQHSLGNSKYT
+835 VQYQHSLGNSKYSV
-848 AADATNMLENASVSE
+848 ADATNMLENASISE

-878 IALKQYMFDKVTAN
+878 IALKQYMFYKVTAN

-944 QADETYLQWKIKVKN
+944 QADETYLQWKIKVRN

-1200 GSEAWYDMKAQIDAI
+1200 GSEAWYDMKSQIDAI
-1215 NKAIVESN
+1215 NKAIIESN

-1230 NSIRQLEWDKFD
+1230 NSIRQLKWDKFD

-1281 AKMGSYASMYNLYMA
+1281 AKMGSYASMYNLYLA
-1296 ESQKYAS
+1296 ESKKYAY

-1331 QRDTISSAE
+1331 QRDAISSAE

-1419 DLEDAEQDLRDTEY
+1419 DLADAEQDLRDTEY

-1462 EVLFQ
+1462 DVLFQ
-1467 DLLKNVNDNSASISD
+1467 DLLKNVNENSASISD